1 MFEIFLFCVWKAYIA
16 VHFLLRTPFAA
27 FHKFCMVVFSFSF
40 VSRCLKFPPRF
51 HHWYFNGMLFRL
63 YVAVFILVSLSVI
76 SL

>member
-40 VSRCLKFPPRF
+40 VSRCLKFPPQF
-51 HHWYFNGMLFRL
+51 HHFLL
-63 YVAVFILVSLSVI
+63 DFIIGILTACCFVSM
-76 SL
+76 